1 MSDFATLKARIA
13 DELNRSDLTSQI
25 ASAVPR
31 AIEHYA
37 RERFDFNEGRS
48 TATLT
53 IDNQYVDFPSGLR
66 VVDEVYATVGG
77 YTYDLTRRE
86 FDEIEYWSGASNTS
100 GQPLDYAMRNRQF
113 RIYPTPNAAY
123 VLTVTGIYDE
133 PALSADDDTNDWCTD
148 IAADLIN
155 YRVQFLMYRDIL
167 KDRESMLEARQ
178 AEKEA
183 LQELRAEAEHLTSD
197 GKVSAGW

>member
-1 MSDFATLKARIA
+1 MSDLATLKARIV

-25 ASAVPR
+25 ASAIPR
-31 AIEHYA
+31 AIEYYA

-48 TATLT
+48 TAATVA
-53 IDNQYVDFPSGLR
+53 DNQYVDFPDGLR
-66 VVDEVYATVGG
+66 VVDEVYVTVGG
-77 YTYDLTRRE
+77 NTYDMRRVE
-86 FDEIEYWSGASNTS
+86 FDQMEYWHGASNTS
-100 GQPLDYAMRNRQF
+100 GQPLDYAMRKRQF
-113 RIYPTPNAAY
+113 RIYPTPNQAY

-133 PALSADDDTNDWCTD
+133 AALSADDDTNAWCTD
-148 IAADLIN
+148 LAQDLIN

-167 KDRESMLEARQ
+167 KDRESMLEASQ

-183 LQELRAEAEHLTSD
+183 LRELRGESEHLTSD